1 MIITYHGKQ
10 FFKLQQGDFTLAYN
24 PISKESNL
32 AIKPAR
38 FGANITLVSARHPH
52 YNGIENTQ
60 FGETVPFVAQGPGS
74 YEVAGVTI
82 NGFET
87 KARIEK
93 EMYMNTLYFVVI
105 DGVSYCFVGDI
116 HDPAL
121 DQQIKEF
128 TDVVDVLF
136 LPIGGGETID
146 PLQAAKLSKLFSPKA
161 IIPMDYG
168 PDRDKGS
175 LETFLKEMGSHS
187 EALDKYVFKSSDL
200 DKLSGEVIVL
210 TEQ

>member
-24 PISKESNL
+24 PLSKESSL
-32 AIKPAR
+32 DIKPAR

-52 YNGIENTQ
+52 YNGVENTQ
-60 FGETVPFVAQGPGS
+60 FGDTTPFVAQGPGS

-87 KARIEK
+87 KAVIEK
-93 EMYMNTLYFVVI
+93 EVYVNTLYFVVI

-116 HDPAL
+116 NDPAL
-121 DQQIKEF
+121 DQQIKEY
-128 TDVVDVLF
+128 TDSVDVLF

-146 PLQAAKLSKLFSPKA
+146 PLQAAKLSKVFGPKA

-168 PDRDKGS
+168 TDRDKGS
-175 LETFLKEMGSHS
+175 LQTFLKEMGSHADPL
-187 EALDKYVFKSSDL
+187 EKYVFKSSDL

-210 TEQ
+210 SVQ